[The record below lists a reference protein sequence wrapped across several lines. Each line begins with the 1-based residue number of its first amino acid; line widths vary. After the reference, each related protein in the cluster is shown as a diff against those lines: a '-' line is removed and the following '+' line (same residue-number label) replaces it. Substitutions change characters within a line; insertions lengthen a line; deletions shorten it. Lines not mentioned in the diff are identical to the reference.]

1 MVSFWLELWLKVKVQ
16 ARVWW
21 NLVQMRIFVKKKS
34 FIYRKSWFYLRK
46 SSWQTL
52 KQHLNYYCSWWCVL
66 IPASCTKKIK
76 CVSAGRLWMS
86 SVQAVE
92 GDNGVREH
100 VHASNTLMSDGGRRS
115 RAEARIRAGVF
126 MKTLH
131 RHRVNEWEAWMKVER
146 ARLCDVTLIS
156 DWKGK

>member
-1 MVSFWLELWLKVKVQ
+1 MCVNSCKLH
-16 ARVWW
+16 
-21 NLVQMRIFVKKKS
+21 KKTQV
-34 FIYRKSWFYLRK
+34 RLC
-46 SSWQTL
+46 WQT
-52 KQHLNYYCSWWCVL
+52 
-66 IPASCTKKIK
+66 
-76 CVSAGRLWMS
+76 WMS

-131 RHRVNEWEAWMKVER
+131 RHQVNEWEIWMKVER